1 MRAAGVRPE
10 GAEPPASREAG
21 TPKGAQPLG
30 MWVWWVG
37 KNKKQGSCKQAG
49 WLALRSIVGDGDETK
64 HKSQQ

>member
-1 MRAAGVRPE
+1 MRATGVRPE

-21 TPKGAQPLG
+21 APKGAQPPG
-30 MWVWWVG
+30 MRVWREG
-37 KNKKQGSCKQAG
+37 KNNNQGSCKQAG